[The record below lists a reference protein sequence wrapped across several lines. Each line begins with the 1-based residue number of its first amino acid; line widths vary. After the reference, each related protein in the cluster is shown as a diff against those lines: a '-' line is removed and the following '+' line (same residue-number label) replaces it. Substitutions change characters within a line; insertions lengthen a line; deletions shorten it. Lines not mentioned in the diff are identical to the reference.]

1 MLQLT
6 TKHLIEAERRYV
18 GYYKRLLTLYRL
30 TVRMYQSTGI
40 ANAGWLLQMVNANS
54 GTDPI
59 SSEVA
64 ICYLLSLYSLGE
76 GCQIHDCYSKIDD
89 PGFLHF
95 AKTCTEHNL
104 LDGI

>member
-1 MLQLT
+1 MLRLT
-6 TKHLIEAERRYV
+6 TKSLQDSESRFV
-18 GYYKRLLTLYRL
+18 GYYKRLLTLYDL
-30 TVRMYQSTGI
+30 TVRTYQATGI
-40 ANAGWLLQMVNANS
+40 ANPGWLTQMVNANS

-59 SSEVA
+59 GVDSAV
-64 ICYLLSLYSLGE
+64 CYLLTLYSICE
-76 GCQIHDCYSKIDD
+76 DCQIHDCYSKIDD

>member
-6 TKHLIEAERRYV
+6 TRHLADAESRYI
-18 GYYKRLLTLYRL
+18 GYYKRLLALYGL
-30 TVRMYQSTGI
+30 TVRTYQATSI
-40 ANAGWLLQMVNANS
+40 ASPSWLTQIVNANS

-59 SSEVA
+59 GTETAV
-64 ICYLLSLYSLGE
+64 CYLLTLYSIGE
-76 GCQIHDCYSKIDD
+76 GHQIHDCYSKIDD